1 MTKNYEIV
9 TLIVCISL
17 IIGGMIAGAFIYNI
31 NDRNNMAQNMES
43 AIAKGIDPLSIKC
56 AYETNANPVCIT
68 MAASRK

>member
-1 MTKNYEIV
+1 MTKNYEVV
-9 TLIVCISL
+9 TLIICISL
-17 IIGGMIAGAFIYNI
+17 IFAGIFAGACIYNI

-68 MAASRK
+68 LAASRK

>member
-1 MTKNYEIV
+1 MTKNYEVV
-9 TLIVCISL
+9 TLIICISL
-17 IIGGMIAGAFIYNI
+17 ILAGLIAGAFIYSI

-68 MAASRK
+68 LAASRK

>member
-9 TLIVCISL
+9 TLIICVSVI
-17 IIGGMIAGAFIYNI
+17 IAGLIAGTFIYNI

>member
-9 TLIVCISL
+9 TLIICVSVI
-17 IIGGMIAGAFIYNI
+17 IAGLIAGTFIYNI

-56 AYETNANPVCIT
+56 AYETNTNPVCIT

>member
-9 TLIVCISL
+9 TLIICLSVI
-17 IIGGMIAGAFIYNI
+17 IAGLIAGTFIYNI

>member
-9 TLIVCISL
+9 TLIICVSV
-17 IIGGMIAGAFIYNI
+17 IIAGLIAGAFIYNI